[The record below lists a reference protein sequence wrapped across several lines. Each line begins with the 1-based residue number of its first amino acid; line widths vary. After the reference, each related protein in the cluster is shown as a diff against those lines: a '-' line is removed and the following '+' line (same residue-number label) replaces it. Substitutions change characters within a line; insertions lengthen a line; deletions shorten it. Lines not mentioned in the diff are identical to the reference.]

1 MFAGELSYHW
11 VPHLCSQLFC
21 GGLHAMTR
29 LVFNRG
35 VAGEDLSVALR
46 RNELFLVCFF
56 LAWFGLTLSL
66 TRSCTV
72 CDVFC
77 AEPA

>member
-1 MFAGELSYHW
+1 
-11 VPHLCSQLFC
+11 
-21 GGLHAMTR
+21 MTR

-56 LAWFGLTLSL
+56 LAWFGFTLSL